1 MKLEEL
7 SHILI
12 SVVTIS
18 IAFTIVQV
26 GTLALT
32 KDFATTFTALFL
44 TVGLGFVLHE
54 LAHRNLA
61 RMYGA
66 WAEFRSWTLG
76 LVIALVMAITT
87 GFVFAAPGATY
98 IYGPHL
104 TKEKLGKIALIGPLT
119 NLALAI
125 VFLFVGFVIPG
136 LKSFTT
142 LGSNVNLFL
151 GAFNMIPI
159 FVLDGKKVYDWNK
172 MVWALTSFVLVFG
185 LFLSNSI

>member
-18 IAFTIVQV
+18 IAFTIADIRSLNFSK
-26 GTLALT
+26 G
-32 KDFATTFTALFL
+32 FATTFTALFL
-44 TVGLGFVLHE
+44 TIGVGFVLHE

-61 RMYGA
+61 RKYGA

-76 LVIALVMAITT
+76 LVIALAMAITT

-125 VFLFVGFVIPG
+125 VFLIIGVIMPG
-136 LKSFTT
+136 LRQFTT

-151 GAFNMIPI
+151 GVFNMIPV
-159 FVLDGKKVYDWNK
+159 FVFDGKKVYDWDK
-172 MVWALTSFVLVFG
+172 GIWAVTSLILVIG
-185 LFLSNSI
+185 LFII